1 VSGTT
6 ASEVAVGEI
15 VGFGK
20 VWNPFRKKAKVLVR
34 VDGTVVA
41 VFIDRRHLDF
51 VRKKYRAGS
60 PVAVGF
66 YGGEW
71 HIGIP
76 PVPPGL
82 YSAGQNIGELDT
94 SKRGVTDF
102 DLHESVERPETGENP
117 RPHSPIQAVKIEKD
131 ESDGMLDDVSTYG
144 DYISLVEADIKRSGD
159 EILESLGLSHL
170 GIGHGHPPNKHAAKK
185 GHKPVVDSEG
195 QLALIIAQNKEILD
209 NQKEV
214 LRLQREF
221 ITNDRTGRSKDN

>member
-1 VSGTT
+1 MSGKT

-34 VDGTVVA
+34 VDDTVVA
-41 VFIDRRHLDF
+41 VFIDHRHLDF
-51 VRKKYRAGS
+51 VRRKYRAGS
-60 PVAVGF
+60 PVAIGF

-82 YSAGQNIGELDT
+82 YSAGQNIGEPDTYKQEATDLDLRELVG
-94 SKRGVTDF
+94 K
-102 DLHESVERPETGENP
+102 PEISNNT
-117 RPHSPIQAVKIEKD
+117 RPHDFTYAAKIETD
-131 ESDGMLDDVSTYG
+131 ESDGIFEDISTYG
-144 DYISLVEADIKRSGD
+144 NYVSLVEEDIKRSGD
-159 EILESLGLSHL
+159 EILESLGLSHMK
-170 GIGHGHPPNKHAAKK
+170 IGHGHSPNKHAANKS
-185 GHKPVVDSEG
+185 HKPMVDSED